1 MEVVPGPGDRARAAG
16 AEGAASVASQRGGRR
31 SPQRHATTRPF
42 GGTGGDSAIIMQ
54 ELRHRVQNLER
65 QLADRERDGWST
77 DPSYTPSPGGEEEES
92 SHRSRSRRISAS
104 RMEAEDT
111 QEESPIPRRRNDTVI
126 YSRGRQIRRTTRRRE
141 DGEGK
146 SEKTRQPV
154 IMGVTPFHRSILEV
168 RLPKHFDKPTDMRY
182 DGTQDPLE
190 HLTAFEARMNLEG
203 VGDEVRCR
211 AFPVTLA
218 GPAIRWFNGLPQGSI
233 YSFSDVSRAFLA
245 QFTTR
250 IAKAKHPINLLGV
263 TQRQGEPTRR
273 YLDRF
278 NDECLEI
285 DGLTDSVAS
294 LCLTNGLLNEN
305 FRKHLTTKP
314 VWTMHEIQTV
324 AKEYINDEEVSR
336 VVAANK
342 RQSGYGQTR
351 QSGGDGERAKEKVRE
366 EASNKAPRPF
376 PRVGKFT
383 NYTPLTL
390 PIMEVYQQIAEK
402 GILPKP
408 RPLKDRTGGN
418 KNLYCDYHKGYGHQ
432 TQDCFDLKD
441 ALEQAI
447 REGKLAAFSH
457 LIREPRRRYRDQ
469 DEEGK
474 TRSAKRRQ
482 EPEDRDHGLTVINV
496 VTAKNA
502 APKSRSA
509 HKKDAKILAIS
520 SQPVQNTKKPPSIS
534 FGPEDQWFS
543 DAPEN
548 PPMVITARVGT
559 GLVKRI
565 LVDTGA
571 DSNIMFR
578 NVFDALGLKDA
589 DLTTHQHGVIGLG
602 DHFIK
607 PDGVI
612 SLPIS
617 VGQIQ
622 GRRSAMA
629 EFVILRDSTAY
640 NIILG
645 RKTIND
651 FEAIINTR
659 LLVMKFVTD
668 DGSIGTIRGDLETAV
683 ACDNASLSL
692 RKKSKEASGVFLAD
706 LDARVEDKP
715 RPEPEGDLEKFSI
728 EDEGEKFTFVNKN
741 LPHELKEPLIE
752 MIRANR
758 DLFAWTPADMP
769 GIDPQIISHHLA
781 VKPEARPVAQRRRK
795 MSAER
800 AEEVAKQTA
809 GLLEAGKT
817 VEVYVDDI
825 LAKTTRPDDL
835 LNDLASVF
843 ASLRQHGMRL
853 NPLKCA
859 FAMEAGKFLGFM
871 ITQRGV
877 EANPE
882 KCQAI
887 LQMKSPGCIKDVQ
900 RLAGRL
906 TSLSRFLGAS
916 AAKALP
922 FFNLMKKGMAFE
934 WTPACEEA
942 FRHFKEILAAP
953 LVLGKPRDG
962 EPLYLY
968 LAITSEALAAVLVRE
983 DGKTQQPVYF
993 ISRALQGAEL
1003 RYSKLEKLALALLT
1017 SSRRLKQYFQSHQ
1030 VVVRTDQGIR
1040 QVLQKPDLAGRMMTW
1055 SIELSQYEIRYEPR
1069 QAIKAQA
1076 MADFLVEVAGDP
1088 GEDIGTRWKL
1098 HVDGASNQTYGGAG
1112 IILESPNGVVYE
1124 QSVRFE
1130 FPISNNQAEY
1140 EALIGGL
1147 TLATEVGAK
1156 RLEVCSD
1163 SQVVTSQVN
1172 GSYQAKDPLLQKY
1185 LEKVKSLSQKF
1196 DEVTIQHVPRE
1207 RNTRADLLSKL
1218 ASTKP
1223 GEGNRSLIQGMT
1235 REPAITLH
1243 ITTLSPS
1250 WLDPI
1255 TNYLEHGQVPG
1266 DEKDAVKLRREAA
1279 KYAVIQ
1285 GQLFRKGLSQPLL
1298 KCLHPD
1304 QTDYV
1309 LREVHEGCC
1318 GHHIGG
1324 KALARKLIRAGYYWP
1339 SMMADSKEFVK
1350 KCIKCQQ
1357 NANFAKAPAN
1367 ELSLLTTSRP
1377 FAQWGIDLLGP
1388 FPVGPGQV
1396 KYLIVAIDYYTKWIE
1411 AEPLASISSANCRK
1425 FMWRQVITRFGIPE
1439 AVISDNGT
1447 QFADKK
1453 FTEFLNGLGIRQRF
1467 SSVEHP
1473 RTNGQVE
1480 SANKVI
1486 LSGLKKRL
1494 DNKKGTWADELASVL
1509 WSYRT
1514 TEQSSTKETP
1524 FRLTYGVDAVIPVEI
1539 GEPSPRL
1546 LLKGVEE
1553 TVEKDLIDEA
1563 REMAHLTETALK
1575 QRIALRYNTKVLK
1588 RDFEPDDLVLRRN
1601 DIGLP
1606 TLGEGKLAAN
1616 WEGPYR
1622 VKKVMGKGAFKL
1634 ERLDGKPPRPT
1645 TTYVPGTDHPGNPS
1659 ITIITTTQKAMSH

>member
-1 MEVVPGPGDRARAAG
+1 MEVAPGPGDRARAAG

-31 SPQRHATTRPF
+31 SPQQHARTRPF

-92 SHRSRSRRISAS
+92 SHRSHSRRISAS
-104 RMEAEDT
+104 RMEA
-111 QEESPIPRRRNDTVI
+111 EESPIPRRRNDTVI
-126 YSRGRQIRRTTRRRE
+126 YSRGRQSRRTTRGRE

-146 SEKTRQPV
+146 SERTRQPV

-233 YSFSDVSRAFLA
+233 YSFSDISRAFLA

-305 FRKHLTTKP
+305 FRKHLTTKS

-342 RQSGYGQTR
+342 RQSGYGQAR
-351 QSGGDGERAKEKVRE
+351 QPGGDGERAKEKTRE
-366 EASNKAPRPF
+366 EASNKVPRPF

-383 NYTPLTL
+383 NYTPLAL
-390 PIMEVYQQIAEK
+390 PIVEVYQQIAEK

-496 VTAKNA
+496 VTAKNT

-509 HKKDAKILAIS
+509 HRKDAKVLAIS
-520 SQPVQNTKKPPSIS
+520 SPLVQSTKKPPSIS

-559 GLVKRI
+559 DLIKRI

-578 NVFDALGLKDA
+578 NVFDALGLKDT

-617 VGQIQ
+617 VGQVQ

-651 FEAIINTR
+651 FEAIINTK

-728 EDEGEKFTFVNKN
+728 GEEGEKFTFVNKN
-741 LPHELKEPLIE
+741 LPHELKKPLIE

-809 GLLEAGKT
+809 GLLEAGFIREVDYSTWLSNVVLVKKHNDCFPLPNIDALVDAAAGYRYLSFMDAYSGATYQRLMNRIFHDLIGKT

-877 EANPE
+877 EAN
-882 KCQAI
+882 
-887 LQMKSPGCIKDVQ
+887 
-900 RLAGRL
+900 RR
-906 TSLSRFLGAS
+906 S
-916 AAKALP
+916 A
-922 FFNLMKKGMAFE
+922 
-934 WTPACEEA
+934 
-942 FRHFKEILAAP
+942 R
-953 LVLGKPRDG
+953 
-962 EPLYLY
+962 
-968 LAITSEALAAVLVRE
+968 
-983 DGKTQQPVYF
+983 
-993 ISRALQGAEL
+993 
-1003 RYSKLEKLALALLT
+1003 
-1017 SSRRLKQYFQSHQ
+1017 QYF
-1030 VVVRTDQGIR
+1030 R
-1040 QVLQKPDLAGRMMTW
+1040 
-1055 SIELSQYEIRYEPR
+1055 
-1069 QAIKAQA
+1069 
-1076 MADFLVEVAGDP
+1076 
-1088 GEDIGTRWKL
+1088 
-1098 HVDGASNQTYGGAG
+1098 
-1112 IILESPNGVVYE
+1112 
-1124 QSVRFE
+1124 
-1130 FPISNNQAEY
+1130 
-1140 EALIGGL
+1140 
-1147 TLATEVGAK
+1147 
-1156 RLEVCSD
+1156 
-1163 SQVVTSQVN
+1163 
-1172 GSYQAKDPLLQKY
+1172 
-1185 LEKVKSLSQKF
+1185 
-1196 DEVTIQHVPRE
+1196 
-1207 RNTRADLLSKL
+1207 
-1218 ASTKP
+1218 
-1223 GEGNRSLIQGMT
+1223 
-1235 REPAITLH
+1235 
-1243 ITTLSPS
+1243 
-1250 WLDPI
+1250 
-1255 TNYLEHGQVPG
+1255 
-1266 DEKDAVKLRREAA
+1266 
-1279 KYAVIQ
+1279 
-1285 GQLFRKGLSQPLL
+1285 
-1298 KCLHPD
+1298 
-1304 QTDYV
+1304 
-1309 LREVHEGCC
+1309 
-1318 GHHIGG
+1318 
-1324 KALARKLIRAGYYWP
+1324 
-1339 SMMADSKEFVK
+1339 
-1350 KCIKCQQ
+1350 
-1357 NANFAKAPAN
+1357 
-1367 ELSLLTTSRP
+1367 
-1377 FAQWGIDLLGP
+1377 
-1388 FPVGPGQV
+1388 
-1396 KYLIVAIDYYTKWIE
+1396 
-1411 AEPLASISSANCRK
+1411 
-1425 FMWRQVITRFGIPE
+1425 
-1439 AVISDNGT
+1439 
-1447 QFADKK
+1447 
-1453 FTEFLNGLGIRQRF
+1453 
-1467 SSVEHP
+1467 
-1473 RTNGQVE
+1473 
-1480 SANKVI
+1480 
-1486 LSGLKKRL
+1486 
-1494 DNKKGTWADELASVL
+1494 
-1509 WSYRT
+1509 
-1514 TEQSSTKETP
+1514 
-1524 FRLTYGVDAVIPVEI
+1524 
-1539 GEPSPRL
+1539 
-1546 LLKGVEE
+1546 
-1553 TVEKDLIDEA
+1553 
-1563 REMAHLTETALK
+1563 
-1575 QRIALRYNTKVLK
+1575 
-1588 RDFEPDDLVLRRN
+1588 
-1601 DIGLP
+1601 
-1606 TLGEGKLAAN
+1606 
-1616 WEGPYR
+1616 
-1622 VKKVMGKGAFKL
+1622 
-1634 ERLDGKPPRPT
+1634 
-1645 TTYVPGTDHPGNPS
+1645 
-1659 ITIITTTQKAMSH
+1659 

>member
-1 MEVVPGPGDRARAAG
+1 MEVAPGPGDRARVAG

-31 SPQRHATTRPF
+31 SPQQHARTRPF

-65 QLADRERDGWST
+65 QLADWERDGWST

-92 SHRSRSRRISAS
+92 SHRSHSRRISAS
-104 RMEAEDT
+104 RTET
-111 QEESPIPRRRNDTVI
+111 EESPIPRRRNDTVI
-126 YSRGRQIRRTTRRRE
+126 YSRGRQTRPTIRGRE

-146 SEKTRQPV
+146 TERTRQPV
-154 IMGVTPFHRSILEV
+154 IMGATPFHRSILEA

-233 YSFSDVSRAFLA
+233 YSFPDISRAFLA

-263 TQRQGEPTRR
+263 TQRQGEPTR
-273 YLDRF
+273 
-278 NDECLEI
+278 
-285 DGLTDSVAS
+285 S

-342 RQSGYGQTR
+342 RQPGYGQAR
-351 QSGGDGERAKEKVRE
+351 QSGGDGERTKEKARE

-383 NYTPLTL
+383 NYTPLAL
-390 PIMEVYQQIAEK
+390 PIVEVYQQIAEK

-482 EPEDRDHGLTVINV
+482 EPEDRDHDLTVINV

-617 VGQIQ
+617 VGQIR

-728 EDEGEKFTFVNKN
+728 GDEGEKFTFVNKN

-781 VKPEARPVAQRRRK
+781 VKPEARPVSQRRRK

-809 GLLEAGKT
+809 GLLEAGKR

-843 ASLRQHGMRL
+843 ASLRQHDMRL

-922 FFNLMKKGMAFE
+922 FFNLMKKGIAFE

-942 FRHFKEILAAP
+942 FRHFKEVLAAP
-953 LVLGKPRDG
+953 PVLGKPRDG

-993 ISRALQGAEL
+993 ISKALQGAEL

-1055 SIELSQYEIRYEPR
+1055 SIELSQYDIRYEPR

-1163 SQVVTSQVN
+1163 SQVITSQVN

-1243 ITTLSPS
+1243 IATLSPS

-1266 DEKDAVKLRREAA
+1266 DEKDALKLRREAA

-1309 LREVHEGCC
+1309 LKEVHEGCC

-1339 SMMADSKEFVK
+1339 TMMADSKEFVK

-1377 FAQWGIDLLGP
+1377 FAQWGVDLLGP

-1411 AEPLASISSANCRK
+1411 AEPLASISSAHCRK

-1439 AVISDNGT
+1439 VVISDNGA
-1447 QFADKK
+1447 QFTDKK
-1453 FTEFLNGLGIRQRF
+1453 FTGFLNGLGIRQKF

-1486 LSGLKKRL
+1486 LSGLKRRL
-1494 DNKKGTWADELASVL
+1494 DNKKGAWADELASVL

-1553 TVEKDLIDEA
+1553 AVEKDLIEEA

-1575 QRIALRYNTKVLK
+1575 QRVVLRYNTKVLK
-1588 RDFEPDDLVLRRN
+1588 RELEPNDLVLRRN

-1606 TLGEGKLAAN
+1606 TPGEGKLAAN

-1622 VKKVMGKGAFKL
+1622 IKEVMGKGAFKL
-1634 ERLDGKPPRPT
+1634 ERLDGKEVPRT
-1645 TTYVPGTDHPGNPS
+1645 WNADNLRRFYS
-1659 ITIITTTQKAMSH
+1659 

>member
-1 MEVVPGPGDRARAAG
+1 
-16 AEGAASVASQRGGRR
+16 
-31 SPQRHATTRPF
+31 
-42 GGTGGDSAIIMQ
+42 
-54 ELRHRVQNLER
+54 
-65 QLADRERDGWST
+65 
-77 DPSYTPSPGGEEEES
+77 
-92 SHRSRSRRISAS
+92 
-104 RMEAEDT
+104 
-111 QEESPIPRRRNDTVI
+111 
-126 YSRGRQIRRTTRRRE
+126 
-141 DGEGK
+141 
-146 SEKTRQPV
+146 
-154 IMGVTPFHRSILEV
+154 
-168 RLPKHFDKPTDMRY
+168 
-182 DGTQDPLE
+182 
-190 HLTAFEARMNLEG
+190 
-203 VGDEVRCR
+203 
-211 AFPVTLA
+211 
-218 GPAIRWFNGLPQGSI
+218 
-233 YSFSDVSRAFLA
+233 
-245 QFTTR
+245 
-250 IAKAKHPINLLGV
+250 
-263 TQRQGEPTRR
+263 
-273 YLDRF
+273 
-278 NDECLEI
+278 
-285 DGLTDSVAS
+285 
-294 LCLTNGLLNEN
+294 
-305 FRKHLTTKP
+305 
-314 VWTMHEIQTV
+314 
-324 AKEYINDEEVSR
+324 
-336 VVAANK
+336 
-342 RQSGYGQTR
+342 
-351 QSGGDGERAKEKVRE
+351 
-366 EASNKAPRPF
+366 
-376 PRVGKFT
+376 
-383 NYTPLTL
+383 
-390 PIMEVYQQIAEK
+390 
-402 GILPKP
+402 
-408 RPLKDRTGGN
+408 
-418 KNLYCDYHKGYGHQ
+418 
-432 TQDCFDLKD
+432 
-441 ALEQAI
+441 
-447 REGKLAAFSH
+447 
-457 LIREPRRRYRDQ
+457 
-469 DEEGK
+469 
-474 TRSAKRRQ
+474 
-482 EPEDRDHGLTVINV
+482 
-496 VTAKNA
+496 
-502 APKSRSA
+502 
-509 HKKDAKILAIS
+509 
-520 SQPVQNTKKPPSIS
+520 
-534 FGPEDQWFS
+534 
-543 DAPEN
+543 
-548 PPMVITARVGT
+548 
-559 GLVKRI
+559 
-565 LVDTGA
+565 
-571 DSNIMFR
+571 
-578 NVFDALGLKDA
+578 
-589 DLTTHQHGVIGLG
+589 
-602 DHFIK
+602 
-607 PDGVI
+607 
-612 SLPIS
+612 
-617 VGQIQ
+617 
-622 GRRSAMA
+622 
-629 EFVILRDSTAY
+629 
-640 NIILG
+640 
-645 RKTIND
+645 
-651 FEAIINTR
+651 
-659 LLVMKFVTD
+659 MKFVTD

-715 RPEPEGDLEKFSI
+715 RPEPEGDLEKFRI
-728 EDEGEKFTFVNKN
+728 GDEEDKFTFVNKN

-769 GIDPQIISHHLA
+769 GIDPKIISHHLA
-781 VKPEARPVAQRRRK
+781 VKAEARPVAQRRRK

-809 GLLEAGKT
+809 SLLEAGFIREVDYSTWLSNVVLIPMHRPDEDKTAFITPGGTFCYKVMPFGLKNAGATYQRLMNRIFHDLIGKT

-825 LAKTTRPDDL
+825 LAKTTRPGDL

-916 AAKALP
+916 ATKALP

-942 FRHFKEILAAP
+942 FQHFKEILAAP
-953 LVLGKPRDG
+953 PVLGKPKDG

-983 DGKTQQPVYF
+983 DGRTQQPVYF

-1055 SIELSQYEIRYEPR
+1055 SIELSQYDIRYEPR

-1076 MADFLVEVAGDP
+1076 MADFLVEVTGDASEE
-1088 GEDIGTRWKL
+1088 GGTRWKL
-1098 HVDGASNQTYGGAG
+1098 HVDGASNQTFGGAG
-1112 IILESPNGVVYE
+1112 IILESPIGVVYE

-1147 TLATEVGAK
+1147 TLAAEVGAR
-1156 RLEVCSD
+1156 RLEICSD

-1196 DEVTIQHVPRE
+1196 EEVTIHHVPRE

-1243 ITTLSPS
+1243 VTSLGSS
-1250 WLDPI
+1250 WLDPL
-1255 TNYLEHGQVPG
+1255 TDFLEHGKLPS
-1266 DEKDAVKLRREAA
+1266 DEKDAEKLRREAA

-1285 GQLFRKGLSQPLL
+1285 GQLFRKGLNQPLL

-1350 KCIKCQQ
+1350 KCVKCQQ
-1357 NANFAKAPAN
+1357 NANFARAPAS

-1377 FAQWGIDLLGP
+1377 FSQWGVDLLGP
-1388 FPVGPGQV
+1388 FPVGTGQV
-1396 KYLIVAIDYYTKWIE
+1396 V
-1411 AEPLASISSANCRK
+1411 
-1425 FMWRQVITRFGIPE
+1425 TRFGIPE
-1439 AVISDNGT
+1439 VVISDNST
-1447 QFADKK
+1447 QFTDKK
-1453 FTEFLNGLGIRQRF
+1453 FMEFLNGLGIKQRF

-1473 RTNGQVE
+1473 QTNGQVE

-1494 DNKKGTWADELASVL
+1494 DNKKGAWADELASVL

-1546 LLKGVEE
+1546 LLKGVDE

-1575 QRIALRYNTKVLK
+1575 
-1588 RDFEPDDLVLRRN
+1588 
-1601 DIGLP
+1601 
-1606 TLGEGKLAAN
+1606 
-1616 WEGPYR
+1616 
-1622 VKKVMGKGAFKL
+1622 
-1634 ERLDGKPPRPT
+1634 
-1645 TTYVPGTDHPGNPS
+1645 
-1659 ITIITTTQKAMSH
+1659 